1 MYTGIVNLRLGN
13 FLADKSLNAK
23 LNFGELTGDELVTLN
38 QLHKVG
44 EVGVNSQVQNL
55 KLDIER
61 LKAEMSIMHYIHKN
75 EVQNMNLHEEMTT
88 EVEKMVVAQELEK
101 TLNEINPQSNT

>member
-44 EVGVNSQVQNL
+44 EVGVIIWPVEMLMDLRNL
-55 KLDIER
+55 INQ
-61 LKAEMSIMHYIHKN
+61 INN
-75 EVQNMNLHEEMTT
+75 ESREE
-88 EVEKMVVAQELEK
+88 
-101 TLNEINPQSNT
+101 

>member
-1 MYTGIVNLRLGN
+1 MKAGRNKQVSKRDRTIITIDYL
-13 FLADKSLNAK
+13 
-23 LNFGELTGDELVTLN
+23 
-38 QLHKVG
+38 
-44 EVGVNSQVQNL
+44 NSQVQNL

>member
-44 EVGVNSQVQNL
+44 EVGVIICPVEMLMDLRNL
-55 KLDIER
+55 INQ
-61 LKAEMSIMHYIHKN
+61 INN
-75 EVQNMNLHEEMTT
+75 ESREE
-88 EVEKMVVAQELEK
+88 
-101 TLNEINPQSNT
+101 